1 MRSLQNLF
9 SDGFLIKNSASRIL
23 KEEKLLSRG
32 LFRILRSLTLG
43 NWKILK
49 QVSSVSKLLCLRLTY
64 SSSGISGSSSSIVA
78 ILFRLTCRRFND
90 GSPPSHPPRLLMLF
104 CARYSSSN
112 LGQFL
117 KFDRFLN
124 LLSKAEITLRFA

>member
-1 MRSLQNLF
+1 MR
-9 SDGFLIKNSASRIL
+9 NSANISSKELKALSMGLLMIL
-23 KEEKLLSRG
+23 MSM
-32 LFRILRSLTLG
+32 TLG

-49 QVSSVSKLLCLRLTY
+49 QVSSVSKLLCVRLTY

-78 ILFRLTCRRFND
+78 ILFRLMCRRLSD

-124 LLSKAEITLRFA
+124 LLSKAEIILRFV